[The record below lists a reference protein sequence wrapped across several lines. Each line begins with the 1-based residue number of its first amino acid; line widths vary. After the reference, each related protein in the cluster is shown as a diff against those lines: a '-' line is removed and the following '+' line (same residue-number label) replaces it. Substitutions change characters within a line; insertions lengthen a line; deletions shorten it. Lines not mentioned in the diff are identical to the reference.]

1 MIEFHAQTPFK
12 LTQIRRIKKLI
23 NTISQ
28 DQERKIESLSIVFTS
43 DDYLLDLNRKF
54 LSHDYY
60 TDILTFDYSGVGS
73 TFING
78 ELFISIDRAREN
90 ANQHNVSIDN
100 ETLRLIIHGTLH
112 LLGYQD
118 ESKTERNIMTL
129 KENHYLQIF

>member
-23 NTISQ
+23 KTISQ
-28 DQERKIESLSIVFTS
+28 DQGRKIECLSIVFTT
-43 DDYLLDLNRKF
+43 DEYLLELNRKF

-60 TDILTFDYSGVGS
+60 TDILTFDYSVVDS
-73 TFING
+73 PFING
-78 ELFISIDRAREN
+78 ELFISIERAGEN
-90 ANQHNVSIDN
+90 AKQHNVSIVN

-118 ESKTERNIMTL
+118 KSKTEKNIMTL

>member
-60 TDILTFDYSGVGS
+60 TDILTFDYSRVGS

>member
-1 MIEFHAQTPFK
+1 M
-12 LTQIRRIKKLI
+12 
-23 NTISQ
+23 
-28 DQERKIESLSIVFTS
+28 SIVFTS

-60 TDILTFDYSGVGS
+60 TDILTFDYSRVGS